1 MEKCLRRNYFRFV
14 LGRSRTFLNDASKS
28 LNWSVLL
35 PTACD
40 EGRHPMLRSTLAIAA
55 LALFAGGATAEKPPA
70 IPHDPA
76 WEVIPDGEATQIDN
90 VVKLTLAQMQK
101 LYLNK
106 LPPLRGVHPKD
117 HGCVLAKFQVLN
129 DLPEAYRIGVFAK
142 PGREYQAY
150 IRYSNADIL
159 VRADSKPTEHGSR
172 GMAIKLLKVEGER
185 LVPKDEPMTQD
196 FLMVNHPVFAFANV
210 EDYEVLSQVLLEE
223 DDKAAGFFKRRIK
236 IKNGAPN
243 LTDPTTL
250 RAVQT
255 SRIIKRIQSL
265 AVDPVKAE
273 NGAYQPPP
281 ASPEENVYQSG
292 APYLLGK
299 DFAMKYSVKPVACQS
314 VAAPN
319 ITDKDYLR
327 TALAKR
333 LTDAGAKDIVLEF
346 QLQIRSKTDIGNLET
361 EIENACTEWKDKPVT
376 VARITIPP
384 QDFNTKEAMLRCEN
398 LFFTPWHSLKEH
410 QPIGG
415 INRMKLKVYEAS
427 SMFRHLAKEPSGY

>member
-1 MEKCLRRNYFRFV
+1 
-14 LGRSRTFLNDASKS
+14 
-28 LNWSVLL
+28 
-35 PTACD
+35 
-40 EGRHPMLRSTLAIAA
+40 MLRFTLAIAA
-55 LALFAGGATAEKPPA
+55 LALFVGGATAEKPAA

-76 WEVIPDGEATQIDN
+76 WEIIPDGEAKQIDHI
-90 VVKLTLAQMQK
+90 VELTVAQMK
-101 LYLNK
+101 KRYLDK

-117 HGCVLAKFQVLN
+117 HGCVMAKFQVLN
-129 DLPEAYRIGVFAK
+129 DLPEAYRIGAFAK

-150 IRYSNADIL
+150 IRYSNADII

-236 IKNGAPN
+236 IKNGKPDLA
-243 LTDPTTL
+243 DPATL
-250 RAVQT
+250 RAIQT
-255 SRIIKRIQSL
+255 SQIIKRIQSL
-265 AVDPVKAE
+265 AVDAAMPT
-273 NGAYQPPP
+273 NGAYQTPP
-281 ASPEENVYQSG
+281 ASPEESVYQSG

-299 DFAMKYSVKPVACQS
+299 DYAIKYSVKPVVDAS
-314 VAAPN
+314 GAAPN
-319 ITDKDYLR
+319 FADANYLR
-327 TALAKR
+327 TALTKR

-346 QLQIRSKTDIGNLET
+346 QLQIRSKADIGKLET
-361 EIENACTEWKDKPVT
+361 EIENACIEWTVPFVT

-415 INRMKLKVYEAS
+415 INRLKLGVYEAS
-427 SMFRHLAKEPSGY
+427 SMFRHLAKEPAGY

>member
-1 MEKCLRRNYFRFV
+1 
-14 LGRSRTFLNDASKS
+14 
-28 LNWSVLL
+28 
-35 PTACD
+35 
-40 EGRHPMLRSTLAIAA
+40 MLRSTLAIAA
-55 LALFAGGATAEKPPA
+55 LALFAGGATAEKPSA

-90 VVKLTLAQMQK
+90 VVKLTLAQMK
-101 LYLNK
+101 KRYLDK

-129 DLPEAYRIGVFAK
+129 DIPEAYRIGVFAK

-185 LVPKDEPMTQD
+185 LVPRDEPMTQD

-236 IKNGAPN
+236 IKNGAPD

-299 DFAMKYSVKPVACQS
+299 DYAMKYSVKPVAAAS
-314 VAAPN
+314 GAAPN
-319 ITDKDYLR
+319 FADANYLR

-333 LTDAGAKDIVLEF
+333 LAEGAGAKDIVLEF
-346 QLQIRSKTDIGNLET
+346 QMQVRSKADIGKLEDQ
-361 EIENACTEWKDKPVT
+361 IENACTEWTVPFVT

-398 LFFTPWHSLKEH
+398 LFFTPWHSLEEH

-415 INRMKLKVYEAS
+415 INRMKLKVYEKS
-427 SMFRHLAKEPSGY
+427 SEFRHLAKEPSEY

>member
-1 MEKCLRRNYFRFV
+1 
-14 LGRSRTFLNDASKS
+14 
-28 LNWSVLL
+28 
-35 PTACD
+35 
-40 EGRHPMLRSTLAIAA
+40 MLRSTLAIAA
-55 LALFAGGATAEKPPA
+55 LALFAGGATAENPPA

-76 WEVIPDGEATQIDN
+76 WEVIPDGEATQIEN
-90 VVKLTLAQMQK
+90 VVKLTVAQMK
-101 LYLNK
+101 KRYIDK

-117 HGCVLAKFQVLN
+117 HGCVMATFQVLN

-142 PGREYQAY
+142 PGHEYQAY

-159 VRADSKPTEHGSR
+159 VRDDSKPTEHGSR
-172 GMAIKLLKVEGER
+172 GMAIKLMKVEGDR
-185 LVPKDEPMTQD
+185 LIPRDEPTTQD

-223 DDKAAGFFKRRIK
+223 GDKAAGFFKRRIK
-236 IKNGAPN
+236 IVDGKPDF
-243 LTDPTTL
+243 TDPATV

-255 SRIIKRIQSL
+255 SQIIKRIQSL
-265 AVDPVKAE
+265 AVDAAMPK

-299 DFAMKYSVKPVACQS
+299 DYAMKYSVKPVVCPS
-314 VAAPN
+314 GAAPN
-319 ITDKDYLR
+319 ITDKNYLR
-327 TALAKR
+327 TALTKR

-346 QLQIRSKTDIGNLET
+346 QLQVRSKAKIGMLET
-361 EIENACTEWKDKPVT
+361 EIENACTEWKDAFVT

-384 QDFNTKEAMLRCEN
+384 QDFNTEEAMLRCEN

-415 INRMKLKVYEAS
+415 INRMKLKVYEKS
-427 SMFRHLAKEPSGY
+427 SEFRHLSKEPSGY

>member
-1 MEKCLRRNYFRFV
+1 
-14 LGRSRTFLNDASKS
+14 
-28 LNWSVLL
+28 
-35 PTACD
+35 
-40 EGRHPMLRSTLAIAA
+40 MLRSTLAIAA

-117 HGCVLAKFQVLN
+117 HGCVKAKFQVLA

-142 PGREYQAY
+142 PGREYDAY
-150 IRYSNADIL
+150 IRYSNAAL
-159 VRADSKPTEHGSR
+159 VVGDDSTATEHGSR

-196 FLMVNHPVFAFANV
+196 FLMVNQPVFASANV
-210 EDYEVLSQVLLEE
+210 EDYEALRS
-223 DDKAAGFFKRRIK
+223 DPAGFFTMRTKLMTPA
-236 IKNGAPN
+236 GE
-243 LTDPTTL
+243 
-250 RAVQT
+250 RALVT
-255 SRIIKRIQSL
+255 VGIIKRIKSL

-299 DFAMKYSVKPVACQS
+299 DYAMKYSVKPVAAAS
-314 VAAPN
+314 GAAPN
-319 ITDKDYLR
+319 FADANYLR

-333 LTDAGAKDIVLEF
+333 LAEGAGAKDIVLEF
-346 QLQIRSKTDIGNLET
+346 QLQIRSKANIGNLET
-361 EIENACTEWKDKPVT
+361 EIENACTEWTVPFVT

-415 INRMKLKVYEAS
+415 INRMKLKVYEKS
-427 SMFRHLAKEPSGY
+427 SEFRHLAKEPSGY